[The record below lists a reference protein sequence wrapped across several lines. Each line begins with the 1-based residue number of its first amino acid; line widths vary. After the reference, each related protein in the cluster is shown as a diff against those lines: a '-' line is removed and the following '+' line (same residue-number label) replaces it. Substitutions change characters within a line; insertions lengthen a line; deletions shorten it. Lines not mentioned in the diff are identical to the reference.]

1 MTTNKYKE
9 KLIRF
14 KCDETN
20 LNIKNFEITGNVVK
34 YGNNNVHAILNHFE
48 PLPKTGIHYFQVKIL
63 KTYGKNLIFGICTNE
78 VKSLLNIYQSPQ
90 FIGLNLSERT
100 ILGNSKSDIAIQ
112 PVEIVDGKSV
122 VRVEIDMNKG
132 VISWY
137 LDHSFLCAR
146 KIPREIAVKEVLPL
160 ISFFNN

>member
-1 MTTNKYKE
+1 M
-9 KLIRF
+9 
-14 KCDETN
+14 
-20 LNIKNFEITGNVVK
+20 
-34 YGNNNVHAILNHFE
+34 
-48 PLPKTGIHYFQVKIL
+48 PKTGIHYFQVKII

-112 PVEIVDGKSV
+112 PVEIVEGKSV